1 MFYYLSNVKV
11 QFSIAYIILFVFCF
25 QCSSNNKK
33 KVENNISG
41 NESLITIRVEDK
53 IDNLIQYDSLF
64 ESFRAIPL
72 ETSSE
77 CLLNKPVKVVIHD
90 HKFFIQD
97 HNNVLY
103 VFNIDGSYIR
113 QIGNKGRGP
122 EEFITLSD
130 FDFDSLGNI
139 YIIDRSKIVKYSS
152 NGDHIRSFPLN
163 YNTGG
168 FICYPEQLIVRD
180 NSRFII
186 WGGSSGIRE
195 NENEDLYAMYEIT
208 ESGEIINRYFPLI
221 RKIDNRRHRFREYS
235 QEHLIDPLYGID
247 TIFSICKDTVYAKY
261 YIDFGKYRIPKEI
274 PGNLTDFSSFKL
286 EMDECCA
293 STVMDFTEINGWI
306 YFVFRY
312 QGLAYFN
319 YYSKTLRKTFTYKY
333 SSDYFPQK
341 SIVWKIDS
349 GWEDSF
355 ITLIEPTHIIEQINR
370 IDNMNHLSR
379 KDRVLIE
386 SLESV
391 DELDNPVLFIV
402 KMKNYG

>member
-1 MFYYLSNVKV
+1 MKV
-11 QFSIAYIILFVFCF
+11 QFAVAYIILFVFCF
-25 QCSSNNKK
+25 HCSSNNKM
-33 KVENNISG
+33 KVEYNISG
-41 NESLITIRVEDK
+41 NESLITIRIEDK
-53 IDNLIQYDSLF
+53 INNLIQSDSLF
-64 ESFRAIPL
+64 EFFKAIPL

-90 HKFFIQD
+90 HKIFIQD

-103 VFNIDGSYIR
+103 VFNIDGSFIR

-152 NGDHIRSFPLN
+152 NGDHIRSFPLH

-180 NSRFII
+180 SSRFII
-186 WGGSSGIRE
+186 WGGSSGILE
-195 NENEDLYAMYEIT
+195 NKNEDLYAMYEIS
-208 ESGEIINRYFPLI
+208 ESGEILSGYFPLV
-221 RKIDNRRHRFREYS
+221 RKIDNRRHRFREFN

-247 TIFSICKDTVYAKY
+247 TIFSISKDTVYAKY
-261 YIDFGKYRIPKEI
+261 HIDFGKYRITREI
-274 PGNLTDFSSFKL
+274 PRNLTDFSAFKQ
-286 EMDECCA
+286 EVDECCA
-293 STVMDFTEINGWI
+293 STIMNFTEINDWI

-319 YYSKTLRKTFTYKY
+319 YYSKSLKKTFTCKY
-333 SSDYFPQK
+333 SSNSLPQN

-355 ITLIEPTHIIEQINR
+355 ITLIEPAHIIEQISR
-370 IDNMNHLSR
+370 IDNMNRLSK
-379 KDRVLIE
+379 KDKVLIE
-386 SLESV
+386 SLESI

-402 KMKNYG
+402 KMKDYS